1 MELPHS
7 ISDMK
12 ISTYSRY
19 SEQPFMDYKL
29 SAFKSVHVIENYC
42 FFFSQLELEVGFKG

>member
-1 MELPHS
+1 MELSHC

-12 ISTYSRY
+12 ISTYSKY

-42 FFFSQLELEVGFKG
+42 FF